1 MEDLLK
7 LVFTLELENVS
18 FVIASYCETES
29 LSFFENEMNSYTS
42 LFPGNENSITKS
54 ALGENQGSV
63 RNNLRA
69 DLVSRTGRTIA
80 AVIRTAST
88 TATKAPTKIFFVVV
102 HLQYQSRDSCT
113 SN

>member
-1 MEDLLK
+1 M
-7 LVFTLELENVS
+7 ENVT
-18 FVIASYCETES
+18 FIIKLYYETKS
-29 LSFFENEMNSYTS
+29 LSLFENEIHSYTS
-42 LFPGNENSITKS
+42 LFPENENSLTKS

-80 AVIRTAST
+80 AVIRPATT
-88 TATKAPTKIFFVVV
+88 TATKTPTKIFFGVD
-102 HLQYQSRDSCT
+102 HLQYQSRNSYG